1 MVSREILAN
10 RRAEYAV
17 AIVFK
22 FRARLVRWKET
33 VQPPDSAKNVT
44 SKTHTDMDILK

>member
-10 RRAEYAV
+10 RRAEYAT

-22 FRARLVRWKET
+22 FRVKLVRWKET

-44 SKTHTDMDILK
+44 SKTHTDMGILK

>member
-1 MVSREILAN
+1 MISREILAN
-10 RRAEYAV
+10 RRAEYAI

-22 FRARLVRWKET
+22 FRVALVRWKKT

-44 SKTHTDMDILK
+44 SKTHTGMDIFK